1 MIDSLMAQV
10 IDSDKA
16 REIARYFLAQNH
28 IVIDV
33 RNPTLEDHTWI
44 VDADV
49 TLFATHH
56 IKRVKINAETGRILG
71 CESHLNPNTATL

>member
-1 MIDSLMAQV
+1 MISSMMAQV

-28 IVIDV
+28 SVLDV

-49 TLFATHH
+49 TVYSTHQ
-56 IKRVKINAETGRILG
+56 IKRVKIHAETGRILG
-71 CESHLNPNTATL
+71 CESRLNPKTASL

>member
-1 MIDSLMAQV
+1 MIDGLMAQV

-28 IVIDV
+28 SVLDV

-56 IKRVKINAETGRILG
+56 IKRVKINAETGKILS
-71 CESHLNPNTATL
+71 CESHLNPKTASL

>member
-1 MIDSLMAQV
+1 MIDGLMAQV

-49 TLFATHH
+49 TLYATHH
-56 IKRVKINAETGRILG
+56 IKRVKIHAETGRILS
-71 CESHLNPNTATL
+71 CESRLYPKTASL